1 MYSNW
6 KKIYVSRMLG
16 DNFLKTDFFR
26 ICSVEYKELLKVF
39 EWETSVLQ
47 GRIYEI
53 KLKLFVEF

>member
-1 MYSNW
+1 M
-6 KKIYVSRMLG
+6 YVSRMLR
-16 DNFLKTDFFR
+16 DNFLKTDFIR
-26 ICSVEYKELLKVF
+26 ICSVDYKELMKVF